1 MASAMLNLGLVVVGG
16 GIGAGMRH
24 VVNMG
29 AMRLLGAGYPWGTMI
44 INITGSF
51 VMGAFIELLARRFGA
66 SNELRLFVAT
76 GILGGYTTFS
86 SFSLDFAALWERG
99 ALGPALAYVLV
110 SVVGGILALFAA
122 FWLVRNLA

>member
-1 MASAMLNLGLVVVGG
+1 MYNLLLVVIGG
-16 GIGAGMRH
+16 GIGAGTRH
-24 VVNMG
+24 LVNVG
-29 AMRLLGAGYPWGTMI
+29 AMRLMGPNFPWGTMI

-51 VMGAFIELLARRFGA
+51 IMGAFIELLARRVGA
-66 SNELRLFVAT
+66 SNELRMFVAT

-99 ALGPALAYVLV
+99 ATLPALAYVLV

>member
-1 MASAMLNLGLVVVGG
+1 MYHFLLVVIGG
-16 GIGAGMRH
+16 GIGAGARH
-24 VVNMG
+24 LVNLTT
-29 AMRLLGAGYPWGTMI
+29 MRLMGVGFPWGTLVV
-44 INITGSF
+44 NITGCF
-51 VMGAFIELLARRFGA
+51 IMGAFIEVLARRVGG

-99 ALGPALAYVLV
+99 AAVSAMGYVLA
-110 SVVGGILALFAA
+110 SVLGSILALFAA

>member
-1 MASAMLNLGLVVVGG
+1 MLNLGLVVVGG
-16 GIGAGMRH
+16 GIGAGIRH
-24 VVNMG
+24 LLNMG
-29 AMRLLGAGYPWGTMI
+29 AMRLLGSGYPWGTMI

-51 VMGAFIELLARRFGA
+51 AMGAFVELLARRFGA

-76 GILGGYTTFS
+76 GVLGGYTTFS

-122 FWLVRNLA
+122 FWLVRNLV

>member
-1 MASAMLNLGLVVVGG
+1 MLNLGLVIVGG
-16 GIGAGMRH
+16 GIGAGIRH
-24 VVNMG
+24 LLNMG
-29 AMRLLGAGYPWGTMI
+29 AMRLFGSGYPWGTMI

-86 SFSLDFAALWERG
+86 SFSLDFATLWERG

-110 SVVGGILALFAA
+110 SVIGGILALFAA

>member
-1 MASAMLNLGLVVVGG
+1 MLNLGLVIVGG
-16 GIGAGMRH
+16 GIGAGIRH
-24 VVNMG
+24 LLNMG
-29 AMRLLGAGYPWGTMI
+29 AMRLLGSGYPWGTMI

-51 VMGAFIELLARRFGA
+51 AMGAFIELLARRFGA

-122 FWLVRNLA
+122 FWLVRNLV

>member
-1 MASAMLNLGLVVVGG
+1 MYNLLLVMIGG
-16 GIGAGMRH
+16 GIGAGTRH
-24 VVNMG
+24 VVNMA
-29 AMRLLGAGYPWGTMI
+29 AMRLLGIDFPWGTMI

-51 VMGAFIELLARRFGA
+51 IMGAFIELLARRFGA

-86 SFSLDFAALWERG
+86 SFSLDFVALWERG
-99 ALGPALAYVLV
+99 AALPALAYALV

-122 FWLVRNLA
+122 FWIVRSLA

>member
-1 MASAMLNLGLVVVGG
+1 MYNFLLVMIGG
-16 GIGAGMRH
+16 GIGAGTRQL
-24 VVNMG
+24 VNMG
-29 AMRLLGAGYPWGTMI
+29 AMRLWGPDFPWGTMI

-66 SNELRLFVAT
+66 SNELRMFVAT

-99 ALGPALAYVLV
+99 AALPALAYVLA

-122 FWLVRNLA
+122 FWLVRSLV

>member
-1 MASAMLNLGLVVVGG
+1 MVGG
-16 GIGAGMRH
+16 GIGAGIRH
-24 VVNMG
+24 LLNMG
-29 AMRLLGAGYPWGTMI
+29 AMRLFGSGYPWGTMI

-86 SFSLDFAALWERG
+86 SFSLDFATLWERG

-110 SVVGGILALFAA
+110 SVIGGILALFAA

>member
-1 MASAMLNLGLVVVGG
+1 MLNLGLVMVGG

-24 VVNMG
+24 LVGMG
-29 AMRLLGAGYPWGTMI
+29 AMRLLGPNYPWGTMI

-86 SFSLDFAALWERG
+86 SFSLDFGALWERG

>member
-1 MASAMLNLGLVVVGG
+1 MYNLLLVMIGG
-16 GIGAGMRH
+16 GIGAGTRH
-24 VVNMG
+24 LVNMG
-29 AMRLLGAGYPWGTMI
+29 TMRLLGINFPWGTMV

-51 VMGAFIELLARRFGA
+51 LMGAFIELLARRVGA

-99 ALGPALAYVLV
+99 AMLPALAYVLV

-122 FWLVRNLA
+122 FWLVRSLA

>member
-1 MASAMLNLGLVVVGG
+1 MLNLGLVIVGG
-16 GIGAGMRH
+16 GIGAGIRH
-24 VVNMG
+24 LLNMG
-29 AMRLLGAGYPWGTMI
+29 AMRLFGSGYPWGTMV

-51 VMGAFIELLARRFGA
+51 VMGAFIELLARRAGA

-122 FWLVRNLA
+122 FWLVRNLV

>member
-1 MASAMLNLGLVVVGG
+1 MLNLGLVIVGG
-16 GIGAGMRH
+16 GIGAGIRH
-24 VVNMG
+24 LLNMG
-29 AMRLLGAGYPWGTMI
+29 AMRLFGSGYPWGTMI

-66 SNELRLFVAT
+66 SNELRLFVAI

-86 SFSLDFAALWERG
+86 SFSLDFATLWERG

-110 SVVGGILALFAA
+110 SVIGGILALFAA

>member
-1 MASAMLNLGLVVVGG
+1 MLNLGLVIVGG
-16 GIGAGMRH
+16 GIGAGIRH
-24 VVNMG
+24 LLNMG
-29 AMRLLGAGYPWGTMI
+29 AMRLLGSGYPWGTMI

-51 VMGAFIELLARRFGA
+51 AMGSFIELLARRFGA

-122 FWLVRNLA
+122 FWLVRNLV